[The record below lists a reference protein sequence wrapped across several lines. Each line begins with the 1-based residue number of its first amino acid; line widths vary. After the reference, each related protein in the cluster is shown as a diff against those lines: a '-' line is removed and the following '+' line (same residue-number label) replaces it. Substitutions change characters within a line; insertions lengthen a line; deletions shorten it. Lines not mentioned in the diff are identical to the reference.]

1 VSEETAGADSAPEGP
16 SASIDPVAVAL
27 ALGGASQAQ
36 ADAFLKKQEAFIDD
50 PLEDWGEALVYA
62 GRRDEAKAQFARA
75 VQLDLAASEKT
86 ELAEKMR
93 P

>member
-1 VSEETAGADSAPEGP
+1 
-16 SASIDPVAVAL
+16 
-27 ALGGASQAQ
+27 
-36 ADAFLKKQEAFIDD
+36 
-50 PLEDWGEALVYA
+50 LVYA